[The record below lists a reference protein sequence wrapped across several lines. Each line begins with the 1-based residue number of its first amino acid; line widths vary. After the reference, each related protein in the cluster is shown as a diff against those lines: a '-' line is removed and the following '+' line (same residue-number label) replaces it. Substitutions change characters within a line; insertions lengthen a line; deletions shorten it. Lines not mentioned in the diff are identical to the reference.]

1 MRPLV
6 AVAAALSC
14 TLACLPGGA
23 SAASAPAKPV
33 WAGTCGLPNQTTTW
47 MDFGQPQF
55 LQLFGRPGVI
65 VSSSSGAFPGQ
76 VRATGAQTVY
86 WDMHLNA
93 RVGTPTAPTDPSTIV
108 ARADKLYEFA
118 SSQLACSTPV
128 IIENELFGA
137 SLPTPWSD
145 SNAQYRQ
152 NVLTFLTELAKRGA
166 YPMLLVNSTPYTDG
180 DAGVWW
186 QQVAQVSDLVREVY
200 VPATQLWAEGPILA
214 NRTLRNRYRDAVD
227 QLTTIGIPP
236 QRIGL
241 IVTMATTIGFGGRN
255 GLKPAS
261 AWFDTVKWQALSL
274 RQVAAETHVSSL
286 WSWGWGEW
294 SKAEQDPDKQ
304 AAACVWLWTRYP
316 SFCDGP
322 AAAGPGFDAS
332 RTEGQIRLA
341 AGTQC
346 RIGTDVITK
355 AQIAALQLVTGD
367 FDIAFSALQQR
378 IVEDRK
384 IQVPQAR
391 VLAAER
397 AVVASRFRGSW
408 SAYGAALRAAH
419 ANRSIALA
427 VLGDELR
434 RDEISAS
441 LPAGNPTASQVTT
454 FYTSYPDLL
463 VRHVKSKTPVPWLDG
478 RTSGYALSQIAPAE
492 LFTAKLGKRSLL
504 QTPLGSYSITPAGDA
519 VPMGALQLSQVRPSI
534 VAALREFARGAA
546 FERWST
552 AAQRD
557 AQDQAICLGDNLPQP
572 AAPDLT
578 TYLPFL
584 SPSGW

>member
-1 MRPLV
+1 MRQLV
-6 AVAAALSC
+6 AVAALAAVC
-14 TLACLPGGA
+14 TFAPGHA
-23 SAASAPAKPV
+23 FAATAPAKPV

-55 LQLFGRPGVI
+55 ANLFGKPGIVI
-65 VSSSSGAFPGQ
+65 SASSGTFPAQ
-76 VRATGAQTVY
+76 MRAAGAQTVY

-108 ARADKLYEFA
+108 ARADKLYDFA
-118 SSQLACSTPV
+118 SSQIGCTTPV

-186 QQVAQVSDLVREVY
+186 QQVAQVSDLIREVY
-200 VPATQLWAEGPILA
+200 VPATQLWQEGPILA
-214 NRTLRNRYRDAVD
+214 NRTLRNRFRQAVAD
-227 QLTTIGIPP
+227 LTGIGIPP

-261 AWFDTVKWQALSL
+261 AWFDTIKWQVLSL
-274 RQVAAETHVSSL
+274 RQVAAETHISSL

-294 SKAEQDPDKQ
+294 SAPEQDPDKP

-341 AGTQC
+341 AGVQC
-346 RIGTDVITK
+346 RIGNDVITQS
-355 AQIAALQLVTGD
+355 AIARLQQVTGD

-378 IVEDRK
+378 IVMDQKVQIPRS
-384 IQVPQAR
+384 R

-397 AVVASRFRGSW
+397 AVVASRFNGSW

-419 ANRSIALA
+419 ADRSLALDI
-427 VLGDELR
+427 LGDELR

-441 LPAGNPTASQVTT
+441 LPSGSPTSADVQT
-454 FYTSYPDLL
+454 FYASYPDLL
-463 VRHVKSKTPVPWLDG
+463 VRHVKAKTPVPWLDG
-478 RTSGYALSQIAPAE
+478 RANGYALSQIAPAQ
-492 LFTAKLGKRSLL
+492 LFTAKPGKRSLL
-504 QTPLGSYSITPAGDA
+504 QTPLGSYSVTPAGDA
-519 VPMGALQLSQVRPSI
+519 VPMGALQLSQVRPGI
-534 VAALREFARGAA
+534 VAALRDFARGAA
-546 FERWST
+546 FEAWST

-572 AAPDLT
+572 AAFDLT